1 MRCPSGLGVGIP
13 PCFRRNGR
21 NENRRVSCTHKK
33 VRACEKPAQI
43 AKTNRL
49 HAELPGSACI
59 ARAGIPWR
67 TWHGF
72 RCGAL
77 PGNGLCVRPGM
88 RGGRICACGGGR
100 SAPHEQWLN
109 AGIAASRR
117 PCRSVT
123 GCSSWHLG
131 DGPVHHALSPG
142 GARACRR
149 SVRKVRRR
157 CRQAGPMLA
166 AGTPRTG
173 APPCKPGGWRPGMAR
188 PAATASM
195 TRMYA
200 STRECL
206 SWRIDAWGYAMATL
220 CWGGCVAST
229 TCQGGT
235 GRIDPADRRVWR
247 AGHGRRGAKRQS

>member
-1 MRCPSGLGVGIP
+1 MRKTRIDSENESSA
-13 PCFRRNGR
+13 RRTAR
-21 NENRRVSCTHKK
+21 K
-33 VRACEKPAQI
+33 
-43 AKTNRL
+43 RL
-49 HAELPGSACI
+49 HRWGRHTLAYV
-59 ARAGIPWR
+59 ARIPLQCLAGQR
-67 TWHGF
+67 FVRSSRHAG
-72 RCGAL
+72 RAD
-77 PGNGLCVRPGM
+77 LCVR
-88 RGGRICACGGGR
+88 RGR

-117 PCRSVT
+117 PCKSVT

-157 CRQAGPMLA
+157 CRQAGPMLV